1 MTPIARLVV
10 RIVGAVVLVDAAS
23 VIVFAGF
30 APRWL
35 LLDARVVGD
44 VTRTE
49 IIVAIALTLG
59 QLLVLA
65 GLALG
70 NRRVLVALAELDAA
84 SRMPE
89 SEGSVTPSEVQ
100 PGDLLR
106 LFSVPSRLAYARG
119 VLAVVFGAT
128 TLVARP
134 EGVDSYTQGA
144 LVLLHLTLDS
154 TATLP
159 LYVAARA
166 AVGQVLELAP
176 VAVSRDA
183 VALLVRMGRAARVR
197 RRFLVALAAPVA
209 FVAVG
214 ASLLVYAHARSADRA
229 ARRADATS
237 FAAGTLD
244 LVEGGTDGRIAAIA
258 KGRELGFVAEIQKT
272 DQVHGEDVVV
282 PLDDGYATVRYDV
295 PAPGLAT
302 AAWTALALLAVGLAA
317 IAGARIGARLSQD
330 VAAATREIEATGV
343 VDVLRGSRVFREA
356 YFQSVRRLASA
367 IDELG
372 GVFREFAAA
381 QERAIVA
388 RAAAERM
395 RALLLATMSHD
406 LKGPL
411 NAILGFAELLER
423 AELTEGQR
431 ESLSIIRQ
439 RGRELL
445 YLIQT
450 VLDAAR
456 IEAGSLDLACHE
468 APSNDIVMAAVLDA
482 RELLQGSSRDVIVEI
497 AEDLP
502 VLEADAARVVQ
513 ALVSL
518 THAASRMSEKGPI
531 RIRADRGPGGS
542 LRVFVDADA
551 PMLSPEES
559 AQIAEADTTASVRL
573 AGRRP
578 MVLALGLSI
587 ARAIV
592 EAHGGAL
599 TVTAA
604 ANVPLRLLATIPG
617 ASATAT
623 VKMNVPPDM

>member
-1 MTPIARLVV
+1 MRTALARLIV
-10 RIVGAVVLVDAAS
+10 RIVGAVLLVDASCAL
-23 VIVFAGF
+23 VFRAF

-35 LLDARVVGD
+35 LLDERVVPEVG
-44 VTRTE
+44 RNA
-49 IIVAIALTLG
+49 IIVALALAAG
-59 QLLVLA
+59 QLLVLV

-70 NRRVLVALAELDAA
+70 NRRVLSALANARGAA
-84 SRMPE
+84 PAE
-89 SEGSVTPSEVQ
+89 PA
-100 PGDLLR
+100 DLLR
-106 LFSVPSRLAYARG
+106 LFSVPARIAYARG
-119 VLAVVFGAT
+119 ALALVFGVT
-128 TLVARP
+128 TFVSRP

-144 LVLLHLTLDS
+144 IVLLYSTLVM

-166 AVGQVLELAP
+166 AVAEALELAP
-176 VAVSRDA
+176 VETSRDA

-209 FVAVG
+209 LVAIG
-214 ASLLVYAHARSADRA
+214 ASLLVYAHTRSADIA

-244 LVEGGTDGRIAAIA
+244 LVEGNGDGRIAALA
-258 KGRELGFVAEIQKT
+258 KGRELGFVADMRAT
-272 DQVHGEDVVV
+272 GVADPADVVV
-282 PLDDGYATVRYDV
+282 ALQDGRAVVRYD
-295 PAPGLAT
+295 AAGLGFAT
-302 AAWTALALLAVGLAA
+302 ATWTAVALLAVAFAALA
-317 IAGARIGARLSQD
+317 GMRIGQRLSQD
-330 VAAATREIEATGV
+330 INFATREVEAMGV
-343 VDVLRGSRVFREA
+343 VDVLRGSRLFRQA

-411 NAILGFAELLER
+411 NAILGFATLLER
-423 AELTEGQR
+423 GKLTDAQR
-431 ESLSIIRQ
+431 ESITIVHQ

-445 YLIQT
+445 YLIET

-456 IEAGSLDLACHE
+456 FEAGPVELARHE
-468 APSNDIVMAAVLDA
+468 APSEDVVMAAALDA
-482 RELLQGSSRDVIVEI
+482 RELLQGSGRDVMVDT
-497 AEDLP
+497 AADLP
-502 VLEADAARVVQ
+502 VLEVDAARLVQ

-518 THAASRMSEKGPI
+518 MHAASRMSEKGAI
-531 RIRADRGPGGS
+531 RLRAERGPAGS

-551 PMLSPEES
+551 PTLSPEES
-559 AQIAEADTTASVRL
+559 AQIAEADATASVRL

-578 MVLALGLSI
+578 MSLALGLSI
-587 ARAIV
+587 ARAIL

-604 ANVPLRLLATIPG
+604 ASAPLRLLATVPG
-617 ASATAT
+617 ASATET
-623 VKMNVPPDM
+623 VKMTVPPEM

>member
-1 MTPIARLVV
+1 MNPIVRLIV
-10 RIVGAVVLVDAAS
+10 RIVGAVVLVDAAC
-23 VIVFAGF
+23 VVVFAGF

-35 LLDARVVGD
+35 LLDPRVVDD

-49 IIVAIALTLG
+49 IIVAMALTLG

-70 NRRVLVALAELDAA
+70 NRRVLVALAKPHDAQ
-84 SRMPE
+84 E
-89 SEGSVTPSEVQ
+89 PSEVQ
-100 PGDLLR
+100 QGDLLR
-106 LFSVPSRLAYARG
+106 LFSVPSRIVYARG
-119 VLAVVFGAT
+119 VLALVFGAT
-128 TLVARP
+128 TLIARP

-144 LVLLHLTLDS
+144 LVLLHLTLVS

-166 AVGQVLELAP
+166 AVAQALELAP
-176 VAVSRDA
+176 IAVSRDA
-183 VALLVRMGRAARVR
+183 VSLLVRTGHATRLRA
-197 RRFLVALAAPVA
+197 RFLVALAAPVA
-209 FVAVG
+209 FVAIG

-244 LVEGGTDGRIAAIA
+244 VVEGNMDGRIAAIT
-258 KGRELGFVAEIQKT
+258 KGRELGFVADIQKT
-272 DQVHGEDVVV
+272 AEAHGEDVVV
-282 PLDDGYATVRYDV
+282 PLEDGYAVVRYDV

-302 AAWTALALLAVGLAA
+302 ALWTVVALFAVGLAA
-317 IAGARIGARLSQD
+317 IAGARIGTRLSQD
-330 VAAATREIEATGV
+330 VAAATREIEAIGV

-388 RAAAERM
+388 RAGAERM

-411 NAILGFAELLER
+411 NAILGFATLLER
-423 AELTEGQR
+423 GELTEGQR
-431 ESLSIIRQ
+431 ESVSIIHQ

-456 IEAGSLDLACHE
+456 IEAGPLELARHE
-468 APSNDIVMAAVLDA
+468 APSDDIVMAAALDA
-482 RELLQGSSRDVIVEI
+482 QELLQGSSRDVIVEVGR
-497 AEDLP
+497 DLP
-502 VLEADAARVVQ
+502 VLEADAARIVQ
-513 ALVSL
+513 ALVCL

-551 PMLSPEES
+551 PMLSAEES
-559 AQIAEADTTASVRL
+559 AQIAEVDATASVRL

-578 MVLALGLSI
+578 MSLALGLSI

-604 ANVPLRLLATIPG
+604 ATAPLRLLATIPS

-623 VKMNVPPDM
+623 VKMSVPPEM